1 MLPTI
6 PPSWRPNLEEET
18 QKPYFKKLQDFL
30 ERERKT
36 FKIIVNNRDRIV
48 EAAHPSPLSAR
59 KGFFGKKSFS
69 AIDAALK
76 AAKKPQID
84 WQIPDV

>member
-6 PPSWRPNLEEET
+6 PASWLPQLEEET
-18 QKPYFKKLQDFL
+18 QKPYFKKLQDF
-30 ERERKT
+30 
-36 FKIIVNNRDRIV
+36 NRDRIV

-69 AIDAALK
+69 AINAALK